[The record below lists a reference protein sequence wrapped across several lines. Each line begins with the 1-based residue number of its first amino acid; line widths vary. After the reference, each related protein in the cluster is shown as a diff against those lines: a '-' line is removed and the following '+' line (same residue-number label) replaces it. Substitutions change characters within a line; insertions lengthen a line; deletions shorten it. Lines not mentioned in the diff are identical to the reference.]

1 MTTDAGK
8 NEDTLTT
15 YLALDLFKKHG
26 LDAKD
31 QVRLKGKGGG
41 KADILIRL
49 GRQGAFI
56 IEAKQGQAESDRQA
70 ALADCRRRLDNNHCT
85 AAMAVCYPTGSFTQD
100 SFLAARLDYAIV
112 DQDNQIPAWLSGT
125 AAELAAAVKMA
136 PGQLGNADLAASQLR
151 GELDKGLDK
160 LSLGQKQ
167 ELARALDLPI
177 TPPPKRKKSQS
188 KEAYDRAVAHWE
200 TVKYDT
206 AAIRGCLVIASAMMF
221 HARLGAYLSAE
232 SKPGLDARE
241 ADGAPYSGP
250 WPPLRLGECRDMP
263 DIVAALQQAWDT
275 IMALDYK
282 PVFQTAIAGLKAPD
296 DDANWRD
303 CLKIIAAAAGN
314 LVNDRAGGR
323 QDVMGRIFHRVLDT
337 ARYDGSYYTGTAGA
351 TLLATLAIRPGDRD
365 WNDLN
370 AIAAM
375 NVTDPACG
383 TGTLPIAAAARIR
396 ELARNGDQERLS
408 EILVEKTL
416 HLYDINLTATHMAAT
431 TLGLMSPSTQF
442 KNMNVHRTR
451 LGPPEVKRGQPVLPA
466 QVGSL
471 EWLAA
476 QPTLIRWPE
485 YQISEQVE
493 TRLEKG
499 PRLAPADL
507 FIMNPPFARDSLR
520 YDQFTEAEEKA
531 IKAREEA
538 LLGKTEAHRTGG
550 SNGFV
555 VLGSQN
561 LKANGRIAA
570 VLPASVAQAASGLA
584 IRRMLG
590 KMRVEY
596 VVILKDPQGLAFSE
610 NTAISELLL
619 IVQNRKPRRDD
630 RTTFVRVVRKPKTP
644 AQARAMG
651 DAILRGD
658 NHPDYVITY
667 WPQSRIE
674 RGDWLPTQFVRDE
687 LIDAFQSIKNCQW
700 FPSAAG
706 KDIGYPVQDSRVI
719 RDTFGKSNQST
730 PQRAL
735 WHHKSEVQRTM
746 ASKPDVYIKPKAD
759 KREQAERHY
768 AQRQRVMVG
777 ARLSIT
783 NTRVTAVLSD
793 QPTVSGSAFFPYR
806 PVSGKHAIA
815 DLEKATVAYL
825 NSTVGITAMLGVT
838 SNKKIIYPNWSIDDW
853 HLLPMPDWGKLSARA
868 IKALVAAYDKLCGR
882 EFQEL
887 RYMLTCGTRQ
897 QLDVAVAQALG
908 IPGEVMEQART
919 ALASEPAI
927 TGKAF
932 TGDAL
937 AGGLSDSRQPPPE
950 VKPAPESASR
960 SAPSVVLKPG
970 QEIGPDKVDPTP
982 PAERQRRRSRQ
993 TRNQGEKPAKVNI
1006 RFE

>member
-85 AAMAVCYPTGSFTQD
+85 AAMAVCYPNRPFTQD
-100 SFLAARLDYAIV
+100 SFRAARLDYAII
-112 DQDNQIPAWLSGT
+112 DQDNPVPAWLSGT
-125 AAELAAAVKMA
+125 TAELAAAVKMA

-151 GELDKGLDK
+151 GELDKALVK
-160 LSLGQKQ
+160 LSLAQKQ

-177 TPPPKRKKSQS
+177 TPQPQRKQHKSP
-188 KEAYDRAVAHWE
+188 EAYDRAVAHWE
-200 TVKYDT
+200 TAKYDT

-221 HARLGAYLSAE
+221 HARLGAYLTAA
-232 SKPGLDARE
+232 SKPALDARE
-241 ADGAPYSGP
+241 SDNAPYAGP

-282 PVFQTAIAGLKAPD
+282 PVFQTAIAGLKAPND
-296 DDANWRD
+296 DRNWRD
-303 CLKIIAAAAGN
+303 CLQIIAAAAGN

-365 WNDLN
+365 WRDLN

-396 ELARNGDQERLS
+396 ELAAGVDQERLA

-431 TLGLMSPSTQF
+431 TLGLMAPSTQF

-451 LGPPEVKRGQPVLPA
+451 LGPPEIRRGRPVLPA

-471 EWLAA
+471 EWLET

-485 YQISEQVE
+485 YQTSEQVD

-520 YDQFTEAEEKA
+520 YDQFTAAEETA

-538 LLGKTEAHRTGG
+538 LLGQTEAHRSGG

-555 VLGSQN
+555 VLGTQN
-561 LKANGRIAA
+561 LKANGRLAS
-570 VLPASVAQAASGLA
+570 VLPAAVAQAASGLPL
-584 IRRMLG
+584 RRMLG
-590 KMRVEY
+590 KMAVEY

-619 IVQNRKPRRDD
+619 IAQNRKPRKDD
-630 RTTFVRVVRKPKTP
+630 RTAFVKVLRKPATP
-644 AQARAMG
+644 AQAQAMG
-651 DAILRGD
+651 EAILRGEKSD
-658 NHPDYVITY
+658 DYDITL
-667 WPQSRIE
+667 WPQARME
-674 RGDWLPTQFVRDE
+674 QGDWFPTQFVRDE
-687 LIDAFQSIKNCQW
+687 LVDTWQGLSAGKW
-700 FPSAAG
+700 FPIRTGQAAG
-706 KDIGYPVQDSRVI
+706 KQGPAGRRINDAFVI
-719 RDTFGKSNQST
+719 SKDST

-735 WHHKSEVQRTM
+735 WHHKSDVQRTM
-746 ASKPDVYIKPKAD
+746 ASTPDVYVKPSKG
-759 KREQAERHY
+759 REHLAASYWE
-768 AQRQRVMVG
+768 QRGKVMLPV
-777 ARLSIT
+777 RLRTSV
-783 NTRVTAVLSD
+783 TRVTSVLTD
-793 QPTVSGSAFFPYR
+793 QPTVGSAFVPYH
-806 PVSGKHAIA
+806 PVAGKHALA
-815 DLEKATVAYL
+815 DVEKAAIAYL
-825 NSTVGITAMLGVT
+825 NSTAGITAMLGVT
-838 SNKKIIYPNWSIDDW
+838 SNKIIDYPNWSVDDRYMI
-853 HLLPMPDWGKLSARA
+853 PFPDWGKLSVRA
-868 IKALVAAYDKLCGR
+868 VKALVAAYDRLCG
-882 EFQEL
+882 EELQEL
-887 RYMLTCGTRQ
+887 RNMLTCETRKE
-897 QLDVAVAQALG
+897 LDAAVAQALG
-908 IPGEVMEQART
+908 IPGDVMEQARI

-927 TGKAF
+927 TGKTF

-937 AGGLSDSRQPPPE
+937 VGGL
-950 VKPAPESASR
+950 
-960 SAPSVVLKPG
+960 G
-970 QEIGPDKVDPTP
+970 
-982 PAERQRRRSRQ
+982 
-993 TRNQGEKPAKVNI
+993 
-1006 RFE
+1006 

>member
-1 MTTDAGK
+1 MPTTAGK
-8 NEDTLTT
+8 KEDTLTT
-15 YLALDLFKKHG
+15 YLALELQKHG
-26 LDAKD
+26 LEVENQA
-31 QVRLKGKGGG
+31 RLKGQGGG
-41 KADILIRL
+41 KADLLIRL
-49 GRQGAFI
+49 GRQGTI
-56 IEAKQGQAESDRQA
+56 ILEAKQGQTESDRRA
-70 ALADCRRRLDNNHCT
+70 ALADGLRRLDNNHCT
-85 AAMAVCYPTGSFTQD
+85 AALAVCYPPGQFSQESFR
-100 SFLAARLDYAIV
+100 AARLEYAIL
-112 DQDNQIPAWLSGT
+112 DKDNRIPAWLSGT

-151 GELDKGLDK
+151 GELDKVLDK
-160 LSLGQKQ
+160 LSMGQKR

-177 TPPPKRKKSQS
+177 TPQPQRKQHKTPA
-188 KEAYDRAVAHWE
+188 AYNRALEHWE
-200 TVKYDT
+200 SAKYDT
-206 AAIRGCLVIASAMMF
+206 AAIRGCLVLASAMMF
-221 HARLGAYLSAE
+221 HARLGAYLIPENQPAF
-232 SKPGLDARE
+232 DARE
-241 ADGAPYSGP
+241 TAAAPYSGP
-250 WPPLRLGECRDMP
+250 WPPRRLGECRDVP
-263 DIVAALQQAWDT
+263 DIVDALQQAWDT

-296 DDANWRD
+296 DDQNWRES
-303 CLKIIAAAAGN
+303 LKIMAAAAGN
-314 LVNDRAGGR
+314 LVNDQAGGR

-351 TLLATLAIRPGDRD
+351 TLLATLAIRPEDRD
-365 WNDLN
+365 WNN
-370 AIAAM
+370 PAAIAGM

-396 ELARNGDQERLS
+396 ELARTVDPERLA

-451 LGPPEVKRGQPVLPA
+451 LGPPEVKQGQPVLPA

-520 YDQFTEAEEKA
+520 YDQFTAPEEIA
-531 IKAREEA
+531 IKAREEE
-538 LLGKTEAHRTGG
+538 LLGKTEAHRSGG

-561 LKANGRIAA
+561 LKANGRIAT
-570 VLPASVAQAASGLA
+570 VLPASVAQAASGLQ

-619 IVQNRKPRRDD
+619 IAQNRKPRPAD
-630 RTTFVRVVRKPKTP
+630 RTAFVKVLRKPPTP
-644 AQARAMG
+644 AQAQAMG
-651 DAILRGD
+651 EAILRGEKSE
-658 NHPDYVITY
+658 DYDITY
-667 WPQSRIE
+667 WPQARMAA
-674 RGDWLPTQFVRDE
+674 GDWFPTQFVRDE
-687 LIDAFQSIKNCQW
+687 LVETWQGVSAGKW

-706 KDIGYPVQDSRVI
+706 KGVGYPVQDSRVI
-719 RDTFGKSNQST
+719 RDTFEKSDRSAT
-730 PQRAL
+730 QRAL
-735 WHHKSEVQRTM
+735 WHHKTDVQRTM
-746 ASKPDVYIKPKAD
+746 ASKPDVYIKPKAG
-759 KREQAERHY
+759 KREQADRHY
-768 AQRQRVMVG
+768 AKRQRVMVG
-777 ARLSIT
+777 SRLSIT

-853 HLLPMPDWGKLSARA
+853 HLLPVPDWGKLSARA
-868 IKALVAAYDKLCGR
+868 VKALVAAYDDLCHQ
-882 EFQEL
+882 ELQEL
-887 RYMLTCGTRQ
+887 RNMLTCATRQ

-908 IPGEVMEQART
+908 IPGEVMEQARI

-927 TGKAF
+927 TGKTF

-937 AGGLSDSRQPPPE
+937 AGGL
-950 VKPAPESASR
+950 
-960 SAPSVVLKPG
+960 G
-970 QEIGPDKVDPTP
+970 
-982 PAERQRRRSRQ
+982 
-993 TRNQGEKPAKVNI
+993 
-1006 RFE
+1006 